1 MSKERELLREIMCY
15 IASGVVS
22 ITSNDLGDAAETL
35 HEIQELLAQ
44 PEQEQEQEE
53 YFTDTDR
60 KILKKAMVALCKVVI
75 DLKSKNTWNE
85 SLYATV
91 EDVVGVISKWAMDK
105 SPSKL

>member
-44 PEQEQEQEE
+44 PEQENFGVFKAFLEQLE
-53 YFTDTDR
+53 FDIQQDNIKR
-60 KILKKAMVALCKVVI
+60 LVLCMRQDNKSVLAQAVLDYMKEINAPI
-75 DLKSKNTWNE
+75 DMEKE
-85 SLYATV
+85 
-91 EDVVGVISKWAMDK
+91 
-105 SPSKL
+105 